1 MCTFCRK
8 ILSFFYFHQV
18 QMKCKC
24 KIKQRKRGIFCRKE
38 LIFGAFSVKIWC
50 KYSANAKLVSKK
62 EAFLQKRQ
70 NVYSVFDAN
79 LVQIKC
85 KCKINFQNMC
95 TFCRKILSFLT
106 FIKCKWSEKCKC
118 KINFQNMCTFCR
130 KILSFLTF
138 IKCKWSEN
146 AKWNT
151 EKGAFFAEKIDFCL
165 SFLTFIK
172 CKWSENAKWNNEK
185 GAFFAEK
192 IDFWSLFCE
201 NLVQIKCKCKI
212 NPGNIRTICMK
223 ILITEAKNRVNLH
236 VNEVQMQN

>member
-79 LVQIKC
+79 LVQI
-85 KCKINFQNMC
+85 
-95 TFCRKILSFLT
+95 
-106 FIKCKWSEKCKC
+106 KCKC